1 MPSAL
6 LCASHTPLMREG
18 QIDLDTQRR
27 VAAMFDDLAERV
39 RAFAPDLIVQF
50 APDHFNGF
58 FYDLMP
64 CFCVGAA
71 ATSIGDWGTRA
82 GPLPVPEDVARDLA
96 AAVQADDV
104 DLALSYAMQVDH
116 GTTQIWEE
124 MFGTADRFPIVPI
137 FVNAIAPPVP
147 SYRRARMLGEAV
159 GRHFAKSGRRVLFAA
174 SGGLSHD
181 PPIPEMATAEGEVR
195 ARLIDNRNP
204 TAEARAARQERVRA
218 AGRDAAA
225 GGGQRLPLNPA
236 WDREVLACLAAGD
249 IGACDRFDT
258 AEVARTAG
266 LAANETLCWIA
277 AAAAHGVHG
286 ASDTRVLFYE
296 AIPGWIAG
304 MAMLFGTERDGAPSS
319 QSGESRI

>member
-18 QIDLDTQRR
+18 NIAPDTELK
-27 VAAMFDDLAERV
+27 VAAIFDDLAERV
-39 RAFAPDLIVQF
+39 RAYAPDLIVQF

-64 CFCVGAA
+64 SFCVGAA
-71 ATSIGDWGTRA
+71 ATSIGDWGTQP
-82 GPLPVPEDVARDLA
+82 GPLPVPEDIALDLA
-96 AAVQADDV
+96 AAVQADDI
-104 DLALSYAMQVDH
+104 DLALSYAMKVDH

-124 MFGTADRFPIVPI
+124 MFGTARQFPVVPI

-159 GRHFAKSGRRVLFAA
+159 GRYFAQSGRRVLFAA

-181 PPIPEMATAEGEVR
+181 PPIPEMATAEGEAR

-204 TAEARAARQERVRA
+204 TEEARAARQERVRT

-225 GGGQRLPLNPA
+225 GAGTRLPLNPE
-236 WDREVLACLAAGD
+236 WDRQVLACLAAGD
-249 IGACDRFDT
+249 LLACDRFDT

-277 AAAAHGVHG
+277 ASAAHAVYG
-286 ASDTRVLFYE
+286 ASDTQVLFYE

-304 MAMLFGTERDGAPSS
+304 MAMLFGTTRNGACP
-319 QSGESRI
+319 QNQEKQ